1 MPEAAAKEAG
11 ITGGLFVA
19 GVVAGGPAEKA
30 GLQTGDVI
38 TTVDGKQATSNI
50 QLQEVTLTKN
60 PGETVELGYLR
71 NGKAEKATVT
81 LGRAAVTRRGPTG
94 PDGSSRARGPAPA
107 GRTGPPR
114 RRSGGR

>member
-1 MPEAAAKEAG
+1 MSGERQQPAG
-11 ITGGLFVA
+11 RSRPTWWLWGLA

-30 GLQTGDVI
+30 GLQAGDVI

-71 NGKAEKATVT
+71 NGKAEKTTVT
-81 LGRAAVTRRGPTG
+81 LGAQP
-94 PDGSSRARGPAPA
+94 
-107 GRTGPPR
+107 
-114 RRSGGR
+114 